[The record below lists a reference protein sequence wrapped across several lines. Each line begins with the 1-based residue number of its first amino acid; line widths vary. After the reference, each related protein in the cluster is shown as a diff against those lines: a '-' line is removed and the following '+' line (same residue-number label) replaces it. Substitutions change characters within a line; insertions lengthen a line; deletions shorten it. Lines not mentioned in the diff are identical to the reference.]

1 MKVSGRSVNMPSMP
15 SQNLDPSN
23 AHLKAAGQR
32 LQDAR
37 LAQDISVD
45 TVMRE
50 LRVTR
55 LQISG
60 IESGN
65 PKSFY
70 NESFFIDLLKRY
82 ARLLNFSETAI
93 AKMISPPVIEVVK
106 PPEPDVESS
115 QAAGV
120 TQADP
125 ASETSQA
132 PEAPQASVP
141 VSASTEAPTD
151 DSAKETGRA
160 HEAQASA
167 PPDEVG
173 TRTSGSRLVG
183 VLALVVLLGGGVAV
197 GLQMTA
203 STDSASVATAP
214 APAPAAASVA
224 APAEPAPA
232 AAAVPPEA
240 PPPPAPVAA
249 AEPVKSEASA
259 VPAAAQTVATPAT
272 AAPAAA
278 VKPTDTRSAQTSASD
293 PQKTDEPQTAAKT
306 IVDTPMTLTA
316 KQKSWIWVRDA
327 SDQVRQFGVAQGQTV
342 KFDQLPIYIV
352 VHDPTVFEVIIGN
365 KVIPLVRNNDERN
378 VARHTR
384 TDLINFY
391 KQ

>member
-1 MKVSGRSVNMPSMP
+1 MPSMP

-23 AHLKAAGQR
+23 VHLKAAGQR

-55 LQISG
+55 LQIAG

-82 ARLLNFSETAI
+82 ARLLNFSEAAI
-93 AKMISPPVIEVVK
+93 AKMVSPPVVEEVVS
-106 PPEPDVESS
+106 PASPASTPAPAPGPAQAAEERVQEQLPESIQVHAQEPVESI
-115 QAAGV
+115 
-120 TQADP
+120 P
-125 ASETSQA
+125 
-132 PEAPQASVP
+132 P
-141 VSASTEAPTD
+141 
-151 DSAKETGRA
+151 KEVVLA
-160 HEAQASA
+160 HHEAQTAA
-167 PPDEVG
+167 PKSSSRVVG
-173 TRTSGSRLVG
+173 LMG
-183 VLALVVLLGGGVAV
+183 LVVLAGAGVAL
-197 GLQMTA
+197 GLQMTQ
-203 STDSASVATAP
+203 STDPTPVATTTIAIEPATPTAFEAPAVLPSAVLNAPAGSTASEPAAGAAPPALVEPSPPKPEAAKSEKPAQPKPSPESAS
-214 APAPAAASVA
+214 
-224 APAEPAPA
+224 AEPDQAP
-232 AAAVPPEA
+232 
-240 PPPPAPVAA
+240 
-249 AEPVKSEASA
+249 
-259 VPAAAQTVATPAT
+259 
-272 AAPAAA
+272 
-278 VKPTDTRSAQTSASD
+278 
-293 PQKTDEPQTAAKT
+293 AKT

-342 KFDQLPIYIV
+342 KFDQLPIFIV

-365 KVIPLVRNNDERN
+365 KVVPLVRNNDERN

-391 KQ
+391 KP

>member
-1 MKVSGRSVNMPSMP
+1 MPGMP

-55 LQISG
+55 LQIAG

-70 NESFFIDLLKRY
+70 NQSFFIDLLKRY
-82 ARLLNFSETAI
+82 ARLLNFSESAI
-93 AKMISPPVIEVVK
+93 AKMVSPPVIEVVK
-106 PPEPDVESS
+106 SAEPEVQTAPLAGSADDAATAKSEAIESS
-115 QAAGV
+115 ADTSAAV
-120 TQADP
+120 QTPVAETQADVDQP
-125 ASETSQA
+125 AID
-132 PEAPQASVP
+132 PIDPIDRP
-141 VSASTEAPTD
+141 PSAALD
-151 DSAKETGRA
+151 DRP
-160 HEAQASA
+160 AQ
-167 PPDEVG
+167 
-173 TRTSGSRLVG
+173 TKSGSRMVG
-183 VLALVVLLGGGVAV
+183 LLALLVLVGGGVAV

-203 STDSASVATAP
+203 STDSPSVTTAP
-214 APAPAAASVA
+214 AATPPEPTLASATPANADVAAAPAAD
-224 APAEPAPA
+224 PGQ
-232 AAAVPPEA
+232 
-240 PPPPAPVAA
+240 
-249 AEPVKSEASA
+249 SESSA
-259 VPAAAQTVATPAT
+259 VPAAAQI
-272 AAPAAA
+272 AAPAADA
-278 VKPTDTRSAQTSASD
+278 APASGAAKPVETKPS
-293 PQKTDEPQTAAKT
+293 QTAAPEASKTDDEQAATKT

-342 KFDQLPIYIV
+342 KFDQLPIFIV
-352 VHDPTVFEVIIGN
+352 VHDPTVFEVVIGN
-365 KVIPLVRNNDERN
+365 KVVPLVRNNEERN

>member
-1 MKVSGRSVNMPSMP
+1 MP

-55 LQISG
+55 LQIAG

-70 NESFFIDLLKRY
+70 NQSFFIDLLKRY
-82 ARLLNFSETAI
+82 ARLLNFSESAI
-93 AKMISPPVIEVVK
+93 AKMVSPPVIEVVK
-106 PPEPDVESS
+106 SVEPEVQTVPLAGSADDAAQAKSEAIESTADTS
-115 QAAGV
+115 AAIQTPV
-120 TQADP
+120 AETQADVDQP
-125 ASETSQA
+125 AID
-132 PEAPQASVP
+132 PIDPIDRP
-141 VSASTEAPTD
+141 PSAALDDRPTQT
-151 DSAKETGRA
+151 K
-160 HEAQASA
+160 
-167 PPDEVG
+167 
-173 TRTSGSRLVG
+173 SGSRMVG
-183 VLALVVLLGGGVAV
+183 LLALLVLVGGGVAV

-203 STDSASVATAP
+203 STDSPSVTTAP
-214 APAPAAASVA
+214 AATPPGPTQASATPSNADVAAAPAAD
-224 APAEPAPA
+224 PGQ
-232 AAAVPPEA
+232 
-240 PPPPAPVAA
+240 
-249 AEPVKSEASA
+249 SESSA
-259 VPAAAQTVATPAT
+259 VPAAAQTAATPANAAPVAGAVKPVETKPSQT
-272 AAPAAA
+272 AAPEASKTEDEQAA
-278 VKPTDTRSAQTSASD
+278 S
-293 PQKTDEPQTAAKT
+293 KT

-352 VHDPTVFEVIIGN
+352 VYDPTVFEVIIGN
-365 KVIPLVRNNDERN
+365 KVVPLVRNNEERN

>member
-1 MKVSGRSVNMPSMP
+1 MP

-55 LQISG
+55 LQIAG

-70 NESFFIDLLKRY
+70 NENFFIDLLKRY
-82 ARLLNFSETAI
+82 ARLLNFSEPAI
-93 AKMISPPVIEVVK
+93 VKMISPPVIEVVT
-106 PPEPDVESS
+106 PPEPEVQTARLAGSAEDAAPAKSEVVDSPADTSAPTQTPVAEPQPAIDSTDEAHPTS
-115 QAAGV
+115 LDDKSTQAKSGSRVVGLLALLVLVGGGVALGLQMTGSTDQPAVTTASTTVTPAAAPPDGAAVPPAASGASNAAGV
-120 TQADP
+120 DLVK
-125 ASETSQA
+125 SESSA
-132 PEAPQASVP
+132 VP
-141 VSASTEAPTD
+141 VSAQTAATP
-151 DSAKETGRA
+151 
-160 HEAQASA
+160 ASA
-167 PPDEVG
+167 
-173 TRTSGSRLVG
+173 
-183 VLALVVLLGGGVAV
+183 
-197 GLQMTA
+197 
-203 STDSASVATAP
+203 
-214 APAPAAASVA
+214 
-224 APAEPAPA
+224 APA
-232 AAAVPPEA
+232 AAAVKPDA
-240 PPPPAPVAA
+240 AKPAET
-249 AEPVKSEASA
+249 EP
-259 VPAAAQTVATPAT
+259 
-272 AAPAAA
+272 
-278 VKPTDTRSAQTSASD
+278 AQTSAPD
-293 PQKTDEPQTAAKT
+293 PQKADEEQTSAKT

-365 KVIPLVRNNDERN
+365 KVIPLVRNNEERN